1 MKNLCYG
8 CMSEKETGEE
18 ICKKCGFSAKDYNQ
32 DGEYLNAGSV
42 LHGQYIVGK
51 ILGQGGFGIT
61 YLGFDKVLEMKVAIK
76 EYYPSGLASRSRT
89 ENQLGAVSV
98 FQGEKSRTYGE
109 GLKRFLDEAKKLA
122 KFSKLEGIVHVLNFF
137 EENNTAYLVMDY
149 IEGISLRNYTNQN
162 GGKISV
168 DKMLVL
174 MRPIIQS
181 LEEVHAA
188 GVIHRDISPDN
199 IMIDGQGRAK
209 LIDFGAARKYIENEN
224 RSMSVLIKHGYAPEE
239 QYRTKGEQG
248 PWTDVYALC
257 ATFYRTV
264 TGETPPEAVERI
276 VDDTIRPI
284 IDFGIECAVYV
295 NDAVMKGLAVLKRD
309 RTSSMK
315 ELFCGLYGQ
324 TMTNSAISTEFQEVR
339 ANTDILEE
347 KERTVCLTSN
357 QTHQAQEITRQTE
370 QKKKKKRGPLIAVG
384 GLIVLL
390 LSGGVF
396 YLQNKP
402 DKESNK
408 QETQGE
414 KAGDNK
420 ENSAKQTNGE
430 EKNTGKS
437 ENAEQGKDAGKTE
450 NAEQGKNTG
459 TTEDSKEVNTKQNN
473 TNQNN
478 VDGTKAA
485 DTMQIDLQKFYE
497 EDKYADALLE
507 DAYVKKKLK
516 EVLGTKY
523 TYFIECFEVIE
534 KVDYDYHRKAYYFSG
549 AVPGLYTVMEGACTI
564 YQSGEIECA
573 YLEDGN
579 IYYIASEMSMYKNL
593 GSNIEN
599 WVFRE
604 KEGSIVFAKSI
615 STNLTGQYIA
625 MDGSNS
631 VIKINKDSNGNYYV
645 DGTANYGAYSGEMY
659 GKLNYDTAE
668 EKYTYS
674 AWGDEVNA
682 TLFFINDYI
691 SVWDDGTLGG
701 MNVTFSGIY
710 KKYSENYSI
719 VVPSQ
724 DTDKDSETN
733 WDYAKEDKEYIL
745 PYSSTMYLSISDL
758 YGLSA
763 DQARYARNEI
773 YARHGRKFKDKDLQK
788 YFDNCSWYYG
798 FIEPED
804 FDESWLNEYEKENV
818 KVIKEYENSL

>member
-8 CMSEKETGEE
+8 CMSEMETGEE
-18 ICKKCGFSAKDYNQ
+18 ICKKCGFSVKNYNQ
-32 DGEYLNAGSV
+32 DGEYLNVGSV
-42 LHGQYIVGK
+42 LHEQYIVGK

-61 YLGFDKVLEMKVAIK
+61 YLGFDKILEMKVAIK
-76 EYYPSGLASRSRT
+76 EYYPSGLAGRSRT
-89 ENQLGAVSV
+89 QSQLGAVSV
-98 FQGEKSRTYGE
+98 FQGEKSKTYRE
-109 GLKRFLDEAKKLA
+109 GLTRFLDEAKKLA

-181 LEEVHAA
+181 LEEVHTA

-199 IMIDGQGRAK
+199 IMIDAQGRAK
-209 LIDFGAARKYIENEN
+209 LIDFGVARKYIENEN

-284 IDFGIECAVYV
+284 IDYGIECTIPV
-295 NDAVMKGLAVLKRD
+295 NDAVMKGLAVLKRN

-324 TMTNSAISTEFQEVR
+324 TLTDSAISAEFQEVR
-339 ANTDILEE
+339 TNTDILEE

-370 QKKKKKRGPLIAVG
+370 QKKKKNRGSFIFAG
-384 GLIVLL
+384 GLIVFLL
-390 LSGGVF
+390 AGGVF
-396 YLQNKP
+396 YIQNNRQ
-402 DKESNK
+402 DKETSK

-414 KAGDNK
+414 KAEDNK
-420 ENSAKQTNGE
+420 ENSAMPTVSE
-430 EKNTGKS
+430 EKNK
-437 ENAEQGKDAGKTE
+437 GKTE
-450 NAEQGKNTG
+450 DSEQ
-459 TTEDSKEVNTKQNN
+459 VNTKQSS
-473 TNQNN
+473 TDQNN
-478 VDGTKAA
+478 MDGAKAA
-485 DTMQIDLQKFYE
+485 DTMQINLQKFYE

-507 DAYVKKKLK
+507 DAYIKKKLK

-523 TYFIECFEVIE
+523 AYFIDCFEVIE
-534 KVDYDYHRKAYYFSG
+534 NVDYDYKQKAYYFSG

-564 YQSGEIECA
+564 YQDGEIECA

-579 IYYIASEMSMYKNL
+579 IYYIASKMSMYKNL
-593 GSNIEN
+593 GSDIEN

-604 KEGSIVFAKSI
+604 KEGSIVFAQSV

-645 DGTANYGAYSGEMY
+645 DGTAGYGARSGEMY
-659 GKLNYDTAE
+659 GKLNYDAAK

-691 SVWDDGTLGG
+691 NVWDDGTLGG
-701 MNVTFSGIY
+701 MDVTFSGIY
-710 KKYSENYSI
+710 KKYSEIYSI

-733 WDYAKEDKEYIL
+733 WDYAAEDKEYIL

-758 YGLSA
+758 YGLTA

-798 FIEPED
+798 FIEPGD
-804 FDESWLNEYEKENV
+804 FDESWLNEYEKKNV
-818 KVIKEYENSL
+818 KVIKEYENGL